1 MNEESWREEFPSS
14 PSNNYF
20 CQPDKIS
27 QTRKSTQKGTNPC
40 FILSAVR
47 FGWHFKPVPWVQW
60 ELPGVLSPGNYFSC
74 TALLTQDKQLNKD
87 SSALQKAQFSAMT
100 ALRSL
105 QTPCPVQNNLKL
117 NKIQQN
123 KQKFL
128 TQQFNFYNQL
138 QFSPLSLTEKDLQP
152 SL

>member
-1 MNEESWREEFPSS
+1 
-14 PSNNYF
+14 
-20 CQPDKIS
+20 
-27 QTRKSTQKGTNPC
+27 
-40 FILSAVR
+40 
-47 FGWHFKPVPWVQW
+47 
-60 ELPGVLSPGNYFSC
+60 
-74 TALLTQDKQLNKD
+74 
-87 SSALQKAQFSAMT
+87 MT

-105 QTPCPVQNNLKL
+105 QTPCPAQNNLKL

-128 TQQFNFYNQL
+128 TQQFNFYNQP